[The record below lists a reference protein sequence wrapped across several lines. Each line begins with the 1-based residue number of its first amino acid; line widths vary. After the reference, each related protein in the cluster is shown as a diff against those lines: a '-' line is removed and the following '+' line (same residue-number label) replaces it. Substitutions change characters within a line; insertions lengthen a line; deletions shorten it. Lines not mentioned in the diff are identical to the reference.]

1 MKGFKYSLSI
11 TVTFILMTGCFT
23 SPYYEVEMPQISEN
37 QIPAIGG
44 TYSFDVAL
52 ILTRIHVGSL
62 YQNFEYKV
70 SIDGVAIHQDIVNWD
85 PDSGHLCPNVE
96 EIVKGSDRYLR
107 VTFNVPENL
116 SSDERSIVVETLTAK
131 DYSYYEEHVDPGRNT
146 WVVVWKGM
154 QAGV

>member
-1 MKGFKYSLSI
+1 MKGLSI
-11 TVTFILMTGCFT
+11 IPSIFAVCILLTGCLD
-23 SPYYEVEMPQISEN
+23 SPIYEVEMPQTIEN

-52 ILTRIHVGSL
+52 ILTKIHVGSI
-62 YQNFEYKV
+62 YQNFEYRV
-70 SIDGVAIHQDIVNWD
+70 SIEGVTIHQDIVNWD

-96 EIVKGSDRYLR
+96 EIVKDTDMFLR
-107 VTFNVPENL
+107 VSFNVPENR
-116 SSDERSIVVETLTAK
+116 SSDERSIVVETLKAK
-131 DYSYYEEHVDPGRNT
+131 DYTYYEDHVDSGDNT